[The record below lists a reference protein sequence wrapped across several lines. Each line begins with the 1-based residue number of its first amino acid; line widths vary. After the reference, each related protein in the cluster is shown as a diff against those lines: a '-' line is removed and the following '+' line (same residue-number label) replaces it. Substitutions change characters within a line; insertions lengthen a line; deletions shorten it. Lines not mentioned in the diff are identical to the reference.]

1 MLVVCTTVV
10 VMEVMERGQILNK
23 VESAGFAELE
33 VECKRK
39 KRTKDDSR
47 V

>member
-23 VESAGFAELE
+23 VESAGFADLD